1 MEFLVGRDAFMV
13 IHARGAAENGLV
25 AYRLFRACRGGVCGG
40 ISVAFPVRI
49 FFVRVQIFRWSIVVF
64 VCLWTDKKQKRVG
77 YVRVNL
83 SFILHFHV
91 CVWGR
96 GVGGIRRKP
105 QKRDS
110 FIDDCANDGR
120 VNLFNQKTV

>member
-1 MEFLVGRDAFMV
+1 MLCYPQAHTTGLGLFYGRLYRVRVFMEFLVGRDAFMV

-64 VCLWTDKKQKRVG
+64 VCLWTDKKQKRN
-77 YVRVNL
+77 RKTRL
-83 SFILHFHV
+83 SDLEAWF
-91 CVWGR
+91 C
-96 GVGGIRRKP
+96 
-105 QKRDS
+105 D
-110 FIDDCANDGR
+110 
-120 VNLFNQKTV
+120 